1 MTDPHS
7 VPPWRPCDPLKSSP
21 PAPNPPPPP
30 HLLVS
35 TLGMWRFQIDAIFKD
50 SSLETVSKIVHSHQL
65 YYEYFCGYE
74 KGRQKKETAVF
85 QKSIRRRWSLS
96 HRTKM
101 SWKFYHKGWW
111 FSLLNDVFL
120 FHRFV
125 AQYTFV
131 AKCRKINCLKTAV
144 HYQLTDGSP
153 CCRRL
158 LYTMTAKAVYKNKI
172 PYLGMTSYYAILI
185 QCVVFIVTSPSALNL
200 YHESEKYNS
209 YQTFK
214 QGRAKSTL
222 AWARNLNQNRPST
235 PTL

>member
-1 MTDPHS
+1 M
-7 VPPWRPCDPLKSSP
+7 WSP
-21 PAPNPPPPP
+21 QKFSTGPQPPPPPP

-35 TLGMWRFQIDAIFKD
+35 TLGMRRFQIDAIFKD
-50 SSLETVSKIVHSHQL
+50 SSLETVSKIVHFHQL
-65 YYEYFCGYE
+65 YYEYYCGYE

-85 QKSIRRRWSLS
+85 QKSIRRRWSLG

-101 SWKFYHKGWW
+101 SWKFYHKDWW

-144 HYQLTDGSP
+144 QYQLTDGSP

-158 LYTMTAKAVYKNKI
+158 LYTMTAKAVYENKI

-222 AWARNLNQNRPST
+222 AWGTKS
-235 PTL
+235 